1 VSPHGDRDHESLEAP
16 AYLGRS
22 LYEGPVRVSYNS
34 AAWVGVVAILGL
46 VAVILG
52 FTSKDTAAGWIGL
65 GVFLTFAAGYV
76 LLIRKLVR
84 EEREEHR
91 RSGVRR

>member
-1 VSPHGDRDHESLEAP
+1 MSPHGDRDHESLETP

-65 GVFLTFAAGYV
+65 GVFLVFAAGYV

-91 RSGVRR
+91 PSRVRR

>member
-1 VSPHGDRDHESLEAP
+1 VTPSGDWPQDSLEAP

-22 LYEGPVRVSYNS
+22 LHEGPVRVSYNS
-34 AAWVGVVAILGL
+34 AAWVGVVALLGL
-46 VAVILG
+46 VSMILG
-52 FTSKDTAAGWIGL
+52 FTSKETAAGWIGL
-65 GVFLTFAAGYV
+65 GVFLISAVGYM

>member
-1 VSPHGDRDHESLEAP
+1 M
-16 AYLGRS
+16 
-22 LYEGPVRVSYNS
+22 SYNS

-65 GVFLTFAAGYV
+65 GVFLIFAAGYV

-84 EEREEHR
+84 EEREEQR

>member
-1 VSPHGDRDHESLEAP
+1 MTPSGDHDAESLEAP

-22 LYEGPVRVSYNS
+22 LYEGPVNVSYRS
-34 AAWVGVVAILGL
+34 TAWVGVVALLGL
-46 VAVILG
+46 VGAILG
-52 FTSKDTAAGWIGL
+52 FTARDTSAGWIGL
-65 GVFLTFAAGYV
+65 AIFLIFAVGYV
-76 LLIRKLVR
+76 LLVRKLVR